1 MLSTYQWDGSSCFP
15 IRRRGLFNAVKASF
29 NLSSVDVAAMA
40 DDMNCFDG
48 VTKATE
54 VAVAPVQGTNEEG
67 WRLLLQLA

>member
-1 MLSTYQWDGSSCFP
+1 
-15 IRRRGLFNAVKASF
+15 VKASF

-67 WRLLLQLA
+67 WCLLLQLA